1 MADPR
6 GNIVDVVGRDLDMRK
21 YKRGGDTPSIS
32 CGSEEE
38 IPGTMKTTAVSVDYS
53 AGGRREGMG
62 SSVDSL
68 V

>member
-1 MADPR
+1 
-6 GNIVDVVGRDLDMRK
+6 MRK

-38 IPGTMKTTAVSVDYS
+38 IPGIMKTTAVSVDYS